1 MELTNREKE
10 ALKVVEAAGPKG
22 IGFKD
27 WQKKAGVK
35 GHSTMRQRIGRLV
48 KLGVVTS
55 TLNGKLATY
64 TVVTK

>member
-1 MELTNREKE
+1 MDLTNREQE
-10 ALKVVEAAGPKG
+10 ALNVVKAAGPKG

-27 WQKKAGVK
+27 WQKKAGVN

-48 KLGVVTS
+48 KAGAVVS

-64 TVVTK
+64 TAVAK

>member
-1 MELTNREKE
+1 MDLTNREQE
-10 ALKVVEAAGPKG
+10 ALNVVKAAGPKG

-48 KLGVVTS
+48 QAGVVVS
-55 TLNGKLATY
+55 TKEGKLATY
-64 TVVTK
+64 TAVAK

>member
-1 MELTNREKE
+1 MELTNREQE
-10 ALKVVEAAGPKG
+10 ALNVVKAAGPKG

-27 WQKKAGVK
+27 WQRKAGVK

-55 TLNGKLATY
+55 ALNGKFATY
-64 TVVTK
+64 TAVVK

>member
-1 MELTNREKE
+1 MDLTNRELE
-10 ALKVVEAAGPKG
+10 ALNVVKAAGPKG

-48 KLGVVTS
+48 KAGAVKS
-55 TLNGKLATY
+55 TLDGKLATY
-64 TVVTK
+64 TAVAK